1 MKAIENFLKKQGKEL
16 KPNTLKDEAKKLTK
30 NKAFSKLTAKEKDLL
45 LETLCKMFNL
55 I

>member
-1 MKAIENFLKKQGKEL
+1 MKKEIRI
-16 KPNTLKDEAKKLTK
+16 PKDKLADIKTAKDDAKKLTK
-30 NKAFSKLTAKEKDLL
+30 DKAFSKLTAKEKDLL

>member
-1 MKAIENFLKKQGKEL
+1 MKKEIRI
-16 KPNTLKDEAKKLTK
+16 PKDKLDSIKTAKGEAKKLTK
-30 NKAFSKLTAKEKDLL
+30 DKAFSKLTAKEKDSL

>member
-1 MKAIENFLKKQGKEL
+1 MKKEQL
-16 KPNTLKDEAKKLTK
+16 DKIKTAKDNAKKLTK
-30 NKAFSKLTAKEKDLL
+30 DKAFSKLTAKEKDSL

>member
-1 MKAIENFLKKQGKEL
+1 MTAIEKFLKKQGKEL
-16 KPNTLKDEAKKLTK
+16 KPKTLKDNAKNITK
-30 NKAFSKLTAKEKDLL
+30 DKAFSKLTAKEKDLL